1 MFTVRNRNSHSFH
14 LVPLLVMFT
23 YLSTQSKMDFSDISR
38 LYLVNSCLS
47 KVAKSAP
54 EGRAVCL
61 QLPVKQNMML
71 VITKRPRNM
80 CKILS
85 VHNHPFSIHSHWDYV
100 MSLLL
105 ALFKVTEEFHSM
117 PQQRTVC
124 PAYRTPDSKQNIR
137 GSRAEKNFINVQNY
151 KQPT

>member
-61 QLPVKQNMML
+61 QLPVKHNMML
-71 VITKRPRNM
+71 VITKHPRNM

-105 ALFKVTEEFHSM
+105 ALIKS
-117 PQQRTVC
+117 Q
-124 PAYRTPDSKQNIR
+124 
-137 GSRAEKNFINVQNY
+137 KNFIACHNRGLYVLHTEPLTQN
-151 KQPT
+151 KIFGAVGQKKTL